1 MEQAT
6 LDSVAV
12 TKEQILI
19 DYRIAWES
27 RHASLLARKEVF
39 MGKAKFGITGDGKEL
54 AQIALARA
62 FRKGDWRSGYY
73 RDQTVVA
80 ALGELTWQQYFAQ
93 IYAHTDL
100 EAEPNTGG
108 RMMNG
113 HYATRHLDE
122 QGHWL
127 PQTPRYN
134 NASDISPTAGQI
146 PRSIGLGYAS
156 KLYRQNPDL
165 QQFSDF
171 SIQGNEVCFATIG
184 DASTSEGMFFEAI
197 NAAGVLQIPVV
208 FSVWDDGYGISVPI
222 RYQTTKESIS
232 EALAGFQRTAEKP
245 GLEII
250 TVKGWDYPGLVEAY
264 QKASE
269 LARTQHV
276 PCLVHVQEVTQ
287 PQGHST
293 SGSHERYKSK
303 ERLEWEVEMDCNR
316 QFRQWILENGY
327 ATEAELTAIENE
339 AAKVAKVGR
348 DAAWQAYLA
357 SLKPDFDA
365 AMELLA
371 QAARESR
378 SGEEVMALRSALQK
392 TQNPLRSDVIEA
404 VKQAIRALRFEETPT
419 KPLLIDWINRTKHE
433 NWVRFNTF
441 LYSQS
446 DESPLRVTPVAPQYA
461 EDAPFLDGREILN
474 KNFEALFAQDPRIFA
489 IGEDVGKIGDV
500 NQGMAGLQAKFG
512 ELRVTDTGI
521 RESTIIGQGIGTALR
536 GLRPIVE
543 VQYVDYM
550 LYTLATLS
558 DDLACL
564 HYRTAG
570 GQKAPVIV
578 RTRGHRLEGVWH
590 SGSPMAVL
598 LHALR
603 GMHMIV
609 PRNLTQAAGFYNTLL
624 RGDDPALV
632 VEPLNMYRS
641 KERLPTNLGD
651 FCLPLGHPEILRE
664 GRDLTIVTYGSMC
677 RIVLEAAEQ
686 LAQVGIE
693 AEVIDVQ
700 TLIPFD
706 LPHMVAESVQKTN
719 RLLVADED
727 MPGGASAFMLHKI
740 LDEQKVFRFLDSEPR
755 TMSAHPHRPAYTTDG
770 DYFSKPN
777 TEDVFDVAYE
787 MLHECDPR
795 RYPALGYEISDWS
808 FSGSRWWK
816 ENDSV
821 QE

>member
-6 LDSVAV
+6 LDSVV
-12 TKEQILI
+12 LSKEQVLL

-54 AQIALARA
+54 AQIALAHA

-93 IYAHTDL
+93 IYAHTDI

-134 NASDISPTAGQI
+134 IASDISPTAGQI

-156 KLYRQNPDL
+156 KLYRENPEL
-165 QQFSDF
+165 HSITDF
-171 SIQGNEVCFATIG
+171 SINGNEVCFATIG
-184 DASTSEGMFFEAI
+184 DASTSEGMFFEAV

-208 FSVWDDGYGISVPI
+208 FSVWDDGYGISVPV

-232 EALAGFQRTAEKP
+232 EALSGFQRTAEKP

-250 TVKGWDYPGLVEAY
+250 KVKGWDYIGLLEAY
-264 QKASE
+264 QKAAE
-269 LARTQHV
+269 LARTEHV

-293 SGSHERYKSK
+293 SGSHERYKPA
-303 ERLEWEVEMDCNR
+303 ERLAWEVEMDCNR
-316 QFRQWILENGY
+316 QFKSWILENDF
-327 ATEAELTAIENE
+327 ATEAELTAIETE
-339 AAKVAKVGR
+339 AAKVAKTGR
-348 DAAWQAYLA
+348 DDAWKAYIESLQPDLNEALEALA
-357 SLKPDFDA
+357 K
-365 AMELLA
+365 
-371 QAARESR
+371 AARSSR
-378 SGEEVMALRSALQK
+378 AGDDILAIRTEIQK
-392 TQNPLRSDVIEA
+392 KANPVRSDVIEGVKKA
-404 VKQAIRALRFEETPT
+404 VRILRFEDSPA
-419 KPLLIDWINRTKHE
+419 KANLIEWLDRTKQE
-433 NWVRFNTF
+433 NWQRFNTY

-446 DESPLRVTPVAPQYA
+446 DQSPLQVPSVPPIYA
-461 EDAPFLDGREILN
+461 DDAPLLDGREIIN
-474 KNFEALFAQDPRIFA
+474 KNFEALLASDPRIFA

-512 ELRVTDTGI
+512 EIRVTDTGI
-521 RESTIIGQGIGTALR
+521 RETTIIGQGIGTALR

-603 GMHMIV
+603 GMHFVV

-641 KERLPTNLGD
+641 KEKLPSNLGE
-651 FCLPLGHPEILRE
+651 FCLPLGQPEILRE
-664 GRDLTIVTYGSMC
+664 GTDVTIVTYGSMC
-677 RIVLEAAEQ
+677 RIVLEAAAQ
-686 LAQVGIE
+686 LAKAGIE
-693 AEVIDVQ
+693 VEVIDVQ

-706 LPHMVAESVQKTN
+706 LTHTIAESVKKTN
-719 RLLVADED
+719 RLIVADED

-740 LDEQKVFRFLDSEPR
+740 LDEQKVFRFLDTSPQ
-755 TMSAHPHRPAYTTDG
+755 TLTAHPHRPAYTTDG

-777 TEDVFDVAYE
+777 TEDVFDVAYNI
-787 MLHECDPR
+787 MHECDPR
-795 RYPALGYEISDWS
+795 RFPALSYEISDWT
-808 FSGSRWWK
+808 FSGVRWW
-816 ENDSV
+816 NNP
-821 QE
+821 

>member
-6 LDSVAV
+6 LDSVV
-12 TKEQILI
+12 LSKEQVLL

-54 AQIALARA
+54 AQIALAHA

-93 IYAHTDL
+93 IYAHTDI

-156 KLYRQNPDL
+156 KLYRENPEL
-165 QQFSDF
+165 HSITDF
-171 SIQGNEVCFATIG
+171 SINGNEVCFATIG
-184 DASTSEGMFFEAI
+184 DASTSEGMFFEAV

-208 FSVWDDGYGISVPI
+208 FSVWDDGYGISVPV

-232 EALAGFQRTAEKP
+232 EALSGFQRTTEKP

-250 TVKGWDYPGLVEAY
+250 KVKGWDYIGLLEAY
-264 QKASE
+264 QKAAE
-269 LARTQHV
+269 LARTEHV

-293 SGSHERYKSK
+293 SGSHERYKPA
-303 ERLEWEVEMDCNR
+303 ERLAWEVEMDCNR
-316 QFRQWILENGY
+316 QFKSWILENDF
-327 ATEAELTAIENE
+327 ATEAELSAIEDE
-339 AAKVAKVGR
+339 AAKAAKAGR
-348 DAAWQAYLA
+348 DAAWKAYLE
-357 SLKPDFDA
+357 SLQPDLNEA
-365 AMELLA
+365 LEVLVK
-371 QAARESR
+371 AARSSR
-378 SGEEVMALRSALQK
+378 AGDDILAIRTEIQK
-392 TQNPLRSDVIEA
+392 KANPVRSDVIEGVKKA
-404 VKQAIRALRFEETPT
+404 VRILRFEDSPA
-419 KPLLIDWINRTKHE
+419 KASLIEWLDRTKQE
-433 NWVRFNTF
+433 NWQRFNTY

-446 DESPLRVTPVAPQYA
+446 DESPLQVPSVAPIYA
-461 EDAPFLDGREILN
+461 DDAPLLDGREIIN
-474 KNFEALFAQDPRIFA
+474 KNFEALLASDPRIFA

-512 ELRVTDTGI
+512 EIRVTDTGI
-521 RESTIIGQGIGTALR
+521 RETTIIGQGIGTALR

-603 GMHMIV
+603 GMHFVV

-641 KERLPTNLGD
+641 KEKLPSNLGE
-651 FCLPLGHPEILRE
+651 FCLPLGQPEILRE
-664 GRDLTIVTYGSMC
+664 GTDVTIVTYGSMC
-677 RIVLEAAEQ
+677 RIVLEAAAQ
-686 LAQVGIE
+686 LAKAGIE
-693 AEVIDVQ
+693 VEVIDVQ

-706 LPHMVAESVQKTN
+706 LTHTIAESVKKTN
-719 RLLVADED
+719 RLIVADED

-740 LDEQKVFRFLDSEPR
+740 LDEQKVFRFLDTSPQ
-755 TMSAHPHRPAYTTDG
+755 TLTAHPHRPAYTTDG

-777 TEDVFDVAYE
+777 TEDVFDVAYNI
-787 MLHECDPR
+787 MHECDPR
-795 RYPALGYEISDWS
+795 RFPALGYEISDWT
-808 FSGSRWWK
+808 FSGVRWW
-816 ENDSV
+816 NNP
-821 QE
+821 

>member
-6 LDSVAV
+6 LDSVV
-12 TKEQILI
+12 LSKEQVLL

-54 AQIALARA
+54 AQIALAHA

-93 IYAHTDL
+93 IYAHTDV

-113 HYATRHLDE
+113 HYASRHLDE

-134 NASDISPTAGQI
+134 IASDISPTAGQI

-156 KLYRQNPDL
+156 KLYRENPEL
-165 QQFSDF
+165 HSITDF
-171 SIQGNEVCFATIG
+171 SIHGNEVCFATIG

-208 FSVWDDGYGISVPI
+208 FSVWDDGYGISVPV

-250 TVKGWDYPGLVEAY
+250 KVKGWDYAGLVEAY
-264 QKASE
+264 QKAAE
-269 LARTQHV
+269 LARTEHV

-293 SGSHERYKSK
+293 SGSHERYKSA
-303 ERLEWEVEMDCNR
+303 ERLAWEVEMDCNR
-316 QFRQWILENGY
+316 QFKSWILENGF
-327 ATEAELTAIENE
+327 ATEEELAAIEAE
-339 AAKVAKVGR
+339 AAKAAKAGR
-348 DAAWQAYLA
+348 DAAWKSYLE
-357 SLKPDFDA
+357 SLQPDLNEA
-365 AMELLA
+365 LEALA
-371 QAARESR
+371 KAARSSR
-378 SGEEVMALRSALQK
+378 SGDEILAIRTQIQQK
-392 TQNPLRSDVIEA
+392 ANPVRSDVIEGVKRA
-404 VKQAIRALRFEETPT
+404 VRMLRFEDSPAKHILTEW
-419 KPLLIDWINRTKHE
+419 LDRTKKD
-433 NWVRFNTF
+433 NWKRFNTF

-446 DESPLRVTPVAPQYA
+446 DESPLQVPTVAPVYA
-461 EDAPFLDGREILN
+461 DDAPLLDGREIIN
-474 KNFEALFAQDPRIFA
+474 KNFEALFANDPRIFA
-489 IGEDVGKIGDV
+489 IGEDVGRIGDV

-512 ELRVTDTGI
+512 EIRVTDTGI
-521 RESTIIGQGIGTALR
+521 RETTIIGQGIGTALR

-603 GMHMIV
+603 GMHFVV

-641 KERLPTNLGD
+641 KEKLPSNLGE
-651 FCLPLGHPEILRE
+651 FCLPLGKPEILRE
-664 GRDLTIVTYGSMC
+664 GTDITIVTYGSMC

-686 LAQVGIE
+686 LAKAGIE

-706 LPHMVAESVQKTN
+706 LTHTIAESVKKTN
-719 RLLVADED
+719 RLIVADED
-727 MPGGASAFMLHKI
+727 MPGGASGFMLHKI
-740 LDEQKVFRFLDSEPR
+740 LDEQKVFRYLDASPQ
-755 TMSAHPHRPAYTTDG
+755 TLTAHPHRPAYTTDG

-777 TEDVFDVAYE
+777 TEDVFDVAYNI
-787 MLHECDPR
+787 MHECDPR
-795 RYPALGYEISDWS
+795 RFPALGYEISDWT
-808 FSGSRWWK
+808 FSGGRWW
-816 ENDSV
+816 NNP
-821 QE
+821 

>member
-6 LDSVAV
+6 LDSVV
-12 TKEQILI
+12 LSKEQVLL

-54 AQIALARA
+54 AQIALAHA

-93 IYAHTDL
+93 IYAHTDV

-156 KLYRQNPDL
+156 KLYRQNPEL
-165 QQFSDF
+165 HAITDF
-171 SIQGNEVCFATIG
+171 SINGNEVCFATIG
-184 DASTSEGMFFEAI
+184 DASTSEGMFFEAV

-208 FSVWDDGYGISVPI
+208 FSVWDDGYGISVPV

-232 EALAGFQRTAEKP
+232 EVLAGFQRTAEKP

-250 TVKGWDYPGLVEAY
+250 RVKGWDYIGLLEAY
-264 QKASE
+264 HKAAE
-269 LARTQHV
+269 LARTEHI
-276 PCLVHVQEVTQ
+276 PCLIHVEEVTQ

-293 SGSHERYKSK
+293 SGSHERYKPA
-303 ERLEWEVEMDCNR
+303 ERLAWEVEMDCNR
-316 QFRQWILENGY
+316 QFKRWILENGF
-327 ATEAELTAIENE
+327 ATEEELSALEAE
-339 AAKVAKVGR
+339 AAKAAKAGR
-348 DAAWQAYLA
+348 DAAWKAYLDYLQPDLNDA
-357 SLKPDFDA
+357 LK
-365 AMELLA
+365 LLA
-371 QAARESR
+371 KAARSSR
-378 SGEEVMALRSALQK
+378 SGDEILAIRTAIQQK
-392 TQNPLRSDVIEA
+392 ANPVRSDVIEG
-404 VKQAIRALRFEETPT
+404 VKQAVRALRFEDSPAKTS
-419 KPLLIDWINRTKHE
+419 LIEWLNRTKQE
-433 NWVRFNTF
+433 NWVRFNTY

-446 DESPLRVTPVAPQYA
+446 DESPLQITPVAPVYA
-461 EDAPFLDGREILN
+461 EDAPLLDGREIIN
-474 KNFEALFAQDPRIFA
+474 KNFEALLASDPRIFA

-512 ELRVTDTGI
+512 EIRVTDTGI
-521 RESTIIGQGIGTALR
+521 RETTIIGQGIGTALR

-603 GMHMIV
+603 GMHFIV

-641 KERLPTNLGD
+641 KEKLPSNLGE
-651 FCLPLGHPEILRE
+651 FCLPLGQPEILRE
-664 GRDLTIVTYGSMC
+664 GTDVTIVTYGSMC

-686 LAQVGIE
+686 LSKAGIE

-706 LPHMVAESVQKTN
+706 LTHIIAESVRKTN
-719 RLLVADED
+719 RLIVADED

-740 LDEQKVFRFLDSEPR
+740 LDEQKVFRYLDASPQ
-755 TMSAHPHRPAYTTDG
+755 TLTAHPHRPAYTTDG

-777 TEDVFDVAYE
+777 TEDVFDVAYNI
-787 MLHECDPR
+787 MHECDPR
-795 RYPALGYEISDWS
+795 RFPALGYEISDWT
-808 FSGSRWWK
+808 FSGARWWH
-816 ENDSV
+816 NP
-821 QE
+821 

>member
-1 MEQAT
+1 MEMKEAA
-6 LDSVAV
+6 LDHLSL
-12 TKEQILI
+12 TKELILA
-19 DYRIAWES
+19 DYRTVWES
-27 RHASLLARKEVF
+27 RHVSLLARKEVF
-39 MGKAKFGITGDGKEL
+39 MGKAKFGVTGDGKEL
-54 AQIALARA
+54 AQVAMAHA

-93 IYAHTDL
+93 LYAHTDID
-100 EAEPNTGG
+100 AEPNTGG

-122 QGHWL
+122 RGHFL
-127 PQTPRYN
+127 PQTTRYN

-146 PRSIGLGYAS
+146 PRAVGLGYAS
-156 KLYRQNPDL
+156 RLFRENPGL
-165 QQFSDF
+165 QYLTDFSDH
-171 SIQGNEVCFATIG
+171 GNEVCFATIG
-184 DASTSEGMFFEAI
+184 DASTSEGMFLEAI
-197 NAAGVLQIPVV
+197 NAAGVLQIPVI

-232 EALAGFQRTAEKP
+232 EALAGYQRTDEKP

-250 TVKGWDYPGLVEAY
+250 TVKGWDYIRLIEAY
-264 QKASE
+264 RKASF
-269 LARTQHV
+269 LARTEHV
-276 PCLVHVQEVTQ
+276 PSLVHVEEVTQ
-287 PQGHST
+287 PQGHSS
-293 SGSHERYKSK
+293 SGSHERYKSR
-303 ERLEWEVEMDCNR
+303 ERLAFEVEMDCNR
-316 QFRQWILENGY
+316 QFRLWILENGY
-327 ATEAELTAIENE
+327 ATAEELDAVEAE
-339 AAKVAKVGR
+339 AAKTARTAR
-348 DAAWQAYLA
+348 DLAWKAYLE
-357 SLKPDFDA
+357 SLRPDLDSA
-365 AMELLA
+365 LEGMAR
-371 QAARESR
+371 AARDSR
-378 SGEEVMALRSALQK
+378 AGDDILAIRAHLQK
-392 TQNPLRSDVIEA
+392 LQNPLRSDVIEA
-404 VKQAIRALRFEETPT
+404 VKQTVRTLRFEEIPA
-419 KPLLIDWINRTKHE
+419 KQVLVDWLNRTKHE
-433 NWVRFNTF
+433 NWKRFNTF

-446 DESPLRVTPVAPQYA
+446 DESPLRVPVVPPVYEADSPM
-461 EDAPFLDGREILN
+461 LDGREIIN
-474 KNFEALFAQDPRIFA
+474 RNFDALLARDPRIFA

-521 RESTIIGQGIGTALR
+521 RESTIIGQGIGAALR
-536 GLRPIVE
+536 GLRPVVE

-550 LYTLATLS
+550 LYPLATLS

-603 GMHMIV
+603 GMHMVV

-632 VEPLNMYRS
+632 IEPLNGYRI
-641 KERLPTNLGD
+641 KEPLPSNLGE
-651 FCLPLGHPEILRE
+651 FCLPLGEPEVLRE
-664 GRDLTIVTYGSMC
+664 GTDLTIVTYGSMC
-677 RIVLEAAEQ
+677 RIVMEAAEQ
-686 LAQVGIE
+686 LATVGIE
-693 AEVIDVQ
+693 AEVIDAQ

-706 LPHMVAESVQKTN
+706 LHHRILASVQKTN
-719 RLLVADED
+719 RLLVTDED

-740 LDEQKVFRFLDSEPR
+740 LDEQKAFRWLDADPQ
-755 TMSAHPHRPAYTTDG
+755 TLTAHPHRPAYTTDG

-777 TEDVFDVAYE
+777 TEDIFDVAYA
-787 MLHECDPR
+787 MLHESDPR
-795 RYPALGYEISDWS
+795 RYPSLGYEISDWS

-816 ENDSV
+816 A

>member
-6 LDSVAV
+6 LDSVV
-12 TKEQILI
+12 LSKEQVLL

-54 AQIALARA
+54 AQIALAHA

-93 IYAHTDL
+93 IYAHTDI

-156 KLYRQNPDL
+156 KLYRENPEL
-165 QQFSDF
+165 HSITDF
-171 SIQGNEVCFATIG
+171 SINGNEVCFATIG
-184 DASTSEGMFFEAI
+184 DASTSEGMFFEAV

-208 FSVWDDGYGISVPI
+208 FSVWDDGYGISVPV

-232 EALAGFQRTAEKP
+232 EALSGFQRTTEKP

-250 TVKGWDYPGLVEAY
+250 KVKGWDYIGLLEAY
-264 QKASE
+264 QKAAE
-269 LARTQHV
+269 LARTEHV

-293 SGSHERYKSK
+293 SGSHERYKPA
-303 ERLEWEVEMDCNR
+303 ERLAWEVEMDCNR
-316 QFRQWILENGY
+316 QFKSWILENDF
-327 ATEAELTAIENE
+327 ATEAELSAIEDE
-339 AAKVAKVGR
+339 AAKAAKAGR
-348 DAAWQAYLA
+348 DAAWKAYLE
-357 SLKPDFDA
+357 SLQPDLNEA
-365 AMELLA
+365 LEVLVK
-371 QAARESR
+371 AARSSR
-378 SGEEVMALRSALQK
+378 AGDDILAIRTEIQK
-392 TQNPLRSDVIEA
+392 KANPVRSDVIEGVKKA
-404 VKQAIRALRFEETPT
+404 VRILRFEDSPA
-419 KPLLIDWINRTKHE
+419 KASLIEWLDRTKQE
-433 NWVRFNTF
+433 NWQRFNTY

-446 DESPLRVTPVAPQYA
+446 DESPLQVPSVAPIYA
-461 EDAPFLDGREILN
+461 VDAPLLDGREIIN
-474 KNFEALFAQDPRIFA
+474 KNFEALLASDPRIFA

-512 ELRVTDTGI
+512 EIRVTDTGI
-521 RESTIIGQGIGTALR
+521 RETTIIGQGIGTALR

-603 GMHMIV
+603 GMHFVV

-641 KERLPTNLGD
+641 KEKLPSNLGE
-651 FCLPLGHPEILRE
+651 FCLPLGQPEILRE
-664 GRDLTIVTYGSMC
+664 GTDVTIVTYGSMC
-677 RIVLEAAEQ
+677 RIVLEAAAQ
-686 LAQVGIE
+686 LAKAGIE
-693 AEVIDVQ
+693 VEVIDVQ

-706 LPHMVAESVQKTN
+706 LTHTIAESVKKTN
-719 RLLVADED
+719 RLIVADED

-740 LDEQKVFRFLDSEPR
+740 LDEQKVFRFLDTSPQ
-755 TMSAHPHRPAYTTDG
+755 TLTAHPHRPAYTTDG

-777 TEDVFDVAYE
+777 TEDVFDVAYNI
-787 MLHECDPR
+787 MHECDPR
-795 RYPALGYEISDWS
+795 RFPALGYEISDWT
-808 FSGSRWWK
+808 FSGVRWW
-816 ENDSV
+816 NNP
-821 QE
+821 

>member
-6 LDSVAV
+6 LDSVV
-12 TKEQILI
+12 LSKEQVLL

-54 AQIALARA
+54 AQIALAHA

-93 IYAHTDL
+93 IYAHTDI

-156 KLYRQNPDL
+156 KLYRENPEL
-165 QQFSDF
+165 HSITDF
-171 SIQGNEVCFATIG
+171 SINGNEVCFATIG
-184 DASTSEGMFFEAI
+184 DASTSEGMFFEAV

-208 FSVWDDGYGISVPI
+208 FSVWDDGYGISVPV

-232 EALAGFQRTAEKP
+232 EALSGFQRTAEKP

-250 TVKGWDYPGLVEAY
+250 KVKGWDYIGLLEAY
-264 QKASE
+264 QKAAE
-269 LARTQHV
+269 LARTEHV

-293 SGSHERYKSK
+293 SGSHERYKPA
-303 ERLEWEVEMDCNR
+303 ERLAWEVEMDCNR
-316 QFRQWILENGY
+316 QFKSWILENDF
-327 ATEAELTAIENE
+327 ATEAELSAIEDE
-339 AAKVAKVGR
+339 AAKAAKAGR
-348 DAAWQAYLA
+348 DAAWKAYLE
-357 SLKPDFDA
+357 SLQPDLNEA
-365 AMELLA
+365 LEALA
-371 QAARESR
+371 KAARSSR
-378 SGEEVMALRSALQK
+378 AGDDILAIRTEIQK
-392 TQNPLRSDVIEA
+392 KANPVRSDVIEGVKKA
-404 VKQAIRALRFEETPT
+404 VRILRFEDSPA
-419 KPLLIDWINRTKHE
+419 KANLIEWLDRTKQE
-433 NWVRFNTF
+433 NWQRFNTY

-446 DESPLRVTPVAPQYA
+446 DESPLQVPSVAPIYA
-461 EDAPFLDGREILN
+461 DDAPLLDGREIIN
-474 KNFEALFAQDPRIFA
+474 KNFEALLASDPRIFA

-512 ELRVTDTGI
+512 EIRVTDTGI
-521 RESTIIGQGIGTALR
+521 RETTIIGQGIGTALR

-603 GMHMIV
+603 GMHFVV

-641 KERLPTNLGD
+641 KEKSPSNLGE
-651 FCLPLGHPEILRE
+651 FCLPLGQPEILRE
-664 GRDLTIVTYGSMC
+664 GTDVTIVTYGSMC
-677 RIVLEAAEQ
+677 RIVLEAAAQ
-686 LAQVGIE
+686 LAKAGIE
-693 AEVIDVQ
+693 VEVIDVQ

-706 LPHMVAESVQKTN
+706 LTHTIAESVKKTN
-719 RLLVADED
+719 RLIVADED

-740 LDEQKVFRFLDSEPR
+740 LDEQKVFRFLDTSPQ
-755 TMSAHPHRPAYTTDG
+755 TLTAHPHRPAYTTDG

-777 TEDVFDVAYE
+777 TEDVFDVAYNI
-787 MLHECDPR
+787 MHECDPR
-795 RYPALGYEISDWS
+795 RFPALGYEISDWT
-808 FSGSRWWK
+808 FSGVRWW
-816 ENDSV
+816 NNP
-821 QE
+821 